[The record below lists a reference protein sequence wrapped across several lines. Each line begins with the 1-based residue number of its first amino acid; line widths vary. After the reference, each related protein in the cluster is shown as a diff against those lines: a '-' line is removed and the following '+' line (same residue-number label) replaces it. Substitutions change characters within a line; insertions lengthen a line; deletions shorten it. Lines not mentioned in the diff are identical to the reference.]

1 MVRNLKV
8 VNARELPCRQETA
21 EMDAGGNDIGL
32 ATREAIP
39 MRGRSPPSVDAR
51 LGTSPENVFP
61 ILKGVSAV
69 PIRKPAELSVRAE
82 NVLKELAVELTGET
96 PPKGRWIP
104 PHELL
109 RKLTF
114 RHLLTARNCGPQTTD
129 EIVRWAES
137 RGVVIRPPLHAGKS
151 LSATWRDLIAKFS
164 AGEFTKAEIAEALER
179 SARRKNTRIPVAFQN
194 ILSQILSS
202 ARE

>member
-1 MVRNLKV
+1 
-8 VNARELPCRQETA
+8 
-21 EMDAGGNDIGL
+21 
-32 ATREAIP
+32 
-39 MRGRSPPSVDAR
+39 MRGRRPPSTVDAR
-51 LGTSPENVFP
+51 VGTSPENVFP

-69 PIRKPAELSVRAE
+69 PLPKPAELSVRAE
-82 NVLKELAVELTGET
+82 NVLKELAVELTEET
-96 PPKGRWIP
+96 PPKGRWVP
-104 PHELL
+104 PHRLL

-137 RGVVIRPPLHAGKS
+137 RGVVIQPPLYAGKP
-151 LSATWRDLIAKFS
+151 LSAMWGDLIAKFS
-164 AGEFTKAEIAEALER
+164 TGEFNKAEVAAALER